1 MILGLV
7 QEAVDA
13 GARQARVCEELGL
26 DIRTLQRWRSQG
38 IGEDRRTGPRSVP
51 KNRLSDAERA
61 KVLAIANAPE
71 HRDLSPNQ
79 IVPRLA
85 DRGEYV
91 ASESTF
97 YRLLREADQQK
108 HREPSVAPTARH
120 RPDERLALGPGQ
132 VWSWDIT
139 YLRGPILGSF
149 YYLYL
154 VEDIF
159 SRKIVGWAVHE
170 TESSEHSAGLIE
182 ETCAR
187 EGIPRDHLVLHAD
200 NGSPM
205 KGATILA
212 TLQRLGVAT
221 SFSRPRVS
229 DDNPYSE
236 SLFRTLKS
244 RPAFPGRGFA
254 SLADA
259 RTWVAAFVA
268 WYNTEHRHS
277 SIRFVTPEQRH
288 RGQDRELLAQ
298 RHQVYQAARERHP
311 ERWSGDLRNWSPL
324 EQVVLNPERR
334 PRELAK
340 AG

>member
-1 MILGLV
+1 
-7 QEAVDA
+7 
-13 GARQARVCEELGL
+13 
-26 DIRTLQRWRSQG
+26 
-38 IGEDRRTGPRSVP
+38 
-51 KNRLSDAERA
+51 
-61 KVLAIANAPE
+61 
-71 HRDLSPNQ
+71 
-79 IVPRLA
+79 
-85 DRGEYV
+85 
-91 ASESTF
+91 
-97 YRLLREADQQK
+97 
-108 HREPSVAPTARH
+108 
-120 RPDERLALGPGQ
+120 
-132 VWSWDIT
+132 
-139 YLRGPILGSF
+139 
-149 YYLYL
+149 
-154 VEDIF
+154 
-159 SRKIVGWAVHE
+159 
-170 TESSEHSAGLIE
+170 
-182 ETCAR
+182 
-187 EGIPRDHLVLHAD
+187 
-200 NGSPM
+200 M

-298 RHQVYQAARERHP
+298 RRQVYQAARERHP

-324 EQVVLNPERR
+324 EQVVLHPERR